1 MGVVTTPKISG
12 VLSADKGCKFPP
24 IKKWGVK
31 LGVLRALK

>member
-1 MGVVTTPKISG
+1 LCRNDTENIGRFFPPMG
-12 VLSADKGCKFPP
+12 CNFPP